1 MTKIADLHNDV
12 AAIDASD
19 DYRVLSRVD
28 HRDLERRETCD
39 LRYRLGVVVDV
50 ETTGLDASR
59 DRIIELAVR
68 MFWTTTDGIIVAV
81 GPSRS
86 WLEDPGEPLS
96 SEVIQLTGL
105 TDADLASRRID
116 DIEVTAMLTRADF
129 IVAHNAGFDRPFI
142 ERRFQNLRGFAW
154 CCSCHDFDWRSHG
167 FDGRG
172 LGWLLAQCGQFHD
185 GHRAAADVDA
195 SIALLRH
202 VLPDGRTVLSK
213 MLANAER
220 PSWRVRAVGAHFDV
234 RHDLRA
240 RGYRWNVTTGRASVW
255 QREVQD
261 DALADERAWLA
272 QSVYRRDRR
281 PSAFEPTVTSITWQT
296 RYSD

>member
-1 MTKIADLHNDV
+1 MLFV
-12 AAIDASD
+12 P
-19 DYRVLSRVD
+19 R
-28 HRDLERRETCD
+28 
-39 LRYRLGVVVDV
+39 LR
-50 ETTGLDASR
+50 
-59 DRIIELAVR
+59 LA
-68 MFWTTTDGIIVAV
+68 
-81 GPSRS
+81 
-86 WLEDPGEPLS
+86 
-96 SEVIQLTGL
+96 
-105 TDADLASRRID
+105 
-116 DIEVTAMLTRADF
+116 
-129 IVAHNAGFDRPFI
+129 
-142 ERRFQNLRGFAW
+142 
-154 CCSCHDFDWRSHG
+154 
-167 FDGRG
+167 
-172 LGWLLAQCGQFHD
+172 HD

-195 SIALLRH
+195 TIALLRH

-213 MLANAER
+213 VLANAER

-240 RGYRWNVTTGRASVW
+240 RGYRWNVTAGRASVW

>member
-1 MTKIADLHNDV
+1 M
-12 AAIDASD
+12 
-19 DYRVLSRVD
+19 
-28 HRDLERRETCD
+28 
-39 LRYRLGVVVDV
+39 
-50 ETTGLDASR
+50 
-59 DRIIELAVR
+59 
-68 MFWTTTDGIIVAV
+68 
-81 GPSRS
+81 
-86 WLEDPGEPLS
+86 S

-234 RHDLRA
+234 SA
-240 RGYRWNVTTGRASVW
+240 RPAGARLPLERDERSVW
-255 QREVQD
+255 QQRSKTTLWRTS
-261 DALADERAWLA
+261 ALGSHSPSTGEIEDQAR
-272 QSVYRRDRR
+272 SNRR
-281 PSAFEPTVTSITWQT
+281 
-296 RYSD
+296 